1 MATGEN
7 AFAPRIAATSNFTAS
22 TVTASGTSI
31 VIADANAPPQSL
43 LVQNGGPSIVFFDL
57 GASATSALV
66 ATSTPLFGGQSRV
79 LSLGNATKISA
90 ITSSGT
96 ATVWATPGEG
106 AT

>member
-7 AFAPRIAATSNFTAS
+7 AFAPRFAATSNFTAS
-22 TVTASGTSI
+22 TITASGTSI

-57 GASATSALV
+57 GAATNTAAV
-66 ATSTPLFGGQSRV
+66 ATSTPLLGGQSRV
-79 LSLGNATKISA
+79 FSLGSATKISA

-96 ATVWATPGEG
+96 ASVWATPGEG
-106 AT
+106 F